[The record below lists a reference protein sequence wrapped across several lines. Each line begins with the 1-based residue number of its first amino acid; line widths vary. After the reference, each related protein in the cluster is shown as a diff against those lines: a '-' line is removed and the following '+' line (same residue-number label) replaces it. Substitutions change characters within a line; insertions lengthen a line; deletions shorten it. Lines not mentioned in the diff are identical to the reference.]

1 VVPVPKP
8 VRITLR
14 VASAHCDE
22 GEGEYDQDQ
31 DDLAAG
37 QPEFGL
43 TEDLDGK
50 NVEDT
55 VQDDT
60 SQRDCPWWDI
70 VAPEIK
76 NSRQSSNLEGNQESL
91 VDED

>member
-1 VVPVPKP
+1 M
-8 VRITLR
+8 LW
-14 VASAHCDE
+14 VATAHCDE

-37 QPEFGL
+37 QPEFSL

-55 VQDDT
+55 V
-60 SQRDCPWWDI
+60 
-70 VAPEIK
+70 K
-76 NSRQSSNLEGNQESL
+76 NL
-91 VDED
+91 